1 MKFNRRLVTLLL
13 CSIFFSI
20 VPQNAACAAFN
31 TFVPSAKKR
40 LALTTTFIAVA
51 PGIQALSE
59 AVQTSLQDT
68 RDENLAQKD
77 KKLTKLALIKI
88 FGKKL
93 KQNTFKKELWKKHYK
108 NIAHLKKCFSRR
120 KKDETWKQW
129 RIRTQQECAVFGK
142 ENPVFTTAVALW
154 TLNATGSLAVAGYQK
169 LTHKKNTPPPA
180 PAPQP
185 VVPLPQP
192 PLGGAAPVSGAN
204 PQPNPAQ
211 IPSADDDDDEEVPF
225 VPEAPKK
232 PTPVDTVPVADPA
245 VVAPKKPLTD
255 EEKAEI
261 ERRVAAAI
269 PLPQPTPQPAGPADD
284 AHANPDGSDTV
295 ATPAPIPPEVLQQ
308 QAALRKA
315 LTVEFQEGRRYV
327 NMPAIKEF
335 CSQTAAAIAEAAP
348 RFRIQLGEEPA
359 PVDPTLSNVRT
370 KKDHERHAATEAEVT
385 RLMTGVATDD
395 PEREDK
401 ERQIRRKLHRKQ
413 TAVGPVSRLAIQHE
427 EKLEIAGELLTQAT
441 NSGAQGALKAIADN
455 PVLVHGAVT
464 GATALATLAL
474 GNGSIIGHAAAQ
486 AIAHG
491 GAATMHFVVE
501 PYLREHPEVRE
512 TIANVTEVVRNET
525 AKIAVLGTDV
535 ALQAGKTG
543 VAALG
548 GAVPTLGHVVAAGA
562 EYALDAS
569 PWIKA
574 GVHGT
579 LLVGTHACNYAL
591 ADDKTKQEMRAASK
605 EAGKAGVTALGG
617 IIPTLGHVVA
627 AGTEYALGTSPCV
640 QAGVHGLLLVGAHIP
655 QVHAAVTTAEKMV
668 GEVAQPVITI
678 AQEKVLPVVAGG
690 AVLGA
695 MTVGGVGPALGQV
708 ALGGT
713 ELYLGA
719 SLPLAAGLHVAAT
732 VGAHAYNYLEAHPE
746 TKAKVIAVGK
756 SVAQQTATVVAKVAQ
771 HTATTA
777 VEVAKDAYH
786 GYEHPC
792 REKLAEVVDFPSAGA
807 TIVAGLGDA
816 AYNTAKA
823 ALQPDILP
831 HTLLATAQTVLG
843 SGINPLSHAALLA
856 CDLGADYVMS
866 HPEIAAHTGEKVKQ
880 AANLV
885 TATLPHVTDFVA
897 TQAAHRISQVNQIV
911 SLASGLPATPVTAE
925 QVKETA
931 QAVKEG
937 TKRALWRGA
946 FSTAY
951 FGKKVANL
959 WHAPTNFLA
968 HKLTLPTAEPTQ
980 LPPGFPED
988 TTPRIEPKIEEVD

>member
-192 PLGGAAPVSGAN
+192 PLGGAARVSGAN
-204 PQPNPAQ
+204 PL
-211 IPSADDDDDEEVPF
+211 PSADDDDDEKEDTKVPF

-232 PTPVDTVPVADPA
+232 PTPVDAVPVAAPA

-308 QAALRKA
+308 QAALRQA

-327 NMPAIKEF
+327 NMPAIKEL
-335 CSQTAAAIAEAAP
+335 CSQTAAAITEAAP

-359 PVDPTLSNVRT
+359 PVDPTLSTVRT

-441 NSGAQGALKAIADN
+441 NSGAQGALKAIAEN

-474 GNGSIIGHAAAQ
+474 GNGSMIGQAAAQ
-486 AIAHG
+486 VVAHG

-525 AKIAVLGTDV
+525 AKVAVLGTDV

-579 LLVGTHACNYAL
+579 LLVGAHL
-591 ADDKTKQEMRAASK
+591 ANSPEAQAKLAA
-605 EAGKAGVTALGG
+605 AGKK
-617 IIPTLGHVVA
+617 VA
-627 AGTEYALGTSPCV
+627 E
-640 QAGVHGLLLVGAHIP
+640 I
-655 QVHAAVTTAEKMV
+655 
-668 GEVAQPVITI
+668 AQPVVTPVIRV
-678 AQEKVLPVVAGG
+678 AQEKVLPVMAGG

-695 MTVGGVGPALGQV
+695 MTVGGVGPALGHV
-708 ALGGT
+708 ALGALEYSRGV
-713 ELYLGA
+713 
-719 SLPLAAGLHVAAT
+719 SLPVAAGLHVAAT
-732 VGAHAYNYLEAHPE
+732 AGAHAYNYLEAHPE
-746 TKAKVIAVGK
+746 AKAKVIAAGTAAAGTAL
-756 SVAQQTATVVAKVAQ
+756 SVAQHAATLTAKVAQ

-792 REKLAEVVDFPSAGA
+792 RDTLQSFSHLPDDLFDTGTPPRPAPPLGITQTALAGV
-807 TIVAGLGDA
+807 GDA
-816 AYNTAKA
+816 LYNTGKA
-823 ALQPDILP
+823 AIQPKVLP
-831 HTLLATAQTVLG
+831 HTVLAATETMIGTMVHPVLA
-843 SGINPLSHAALLA
+843 HAALA
-856 CDLGADYVMS
+856 AAQAGDDYLRN
-866 HPEIAAHTGEKVKQ
+866 HPDAVVQ
-880 AANLV
+880 AAEKAAELLLHGTN
-885 TATLPHVTDFVA
+885 FVA
-897 TQAAHRISQVNQIV
+897 TQAAHGISQVNQIV
-911 SLASGLPATPVTAE
+911 SLASGLPATTVTAE
-925 QVKETA
+925 DVKQTA

-937 TKRALWRGA
+937 TKRALWKGA
-946 FSTAY
+946 FSTVY
-951 FGKKVANL
+951 FGKKIANL